1 MKKLSL
7 LLFILTICLSITV
20 PSYAKR
26 LKGCDYVSYHSPC
39 WMPDSKH
46 IVYIKHI
53 SHHKYRYGWLA
64 AVSKSG
70 DLWVGNDYYICKM
83 NVETK
88 KEEVIKKYFSKVDE
102 IKNKHEYFVEENG
115 KVKSFPYKMESFK
128 IDCSKDGKWIC
139 FNSETLHILSTDGKI
154 LEKLSVSGGSPK
166 FSPDGKR
173 ILYQIYRRIVIP
185 ENPIQSRVQKISDLR
200 LIDINGTNDHLLVE
214 NAGHGIWHPG
224 GEKIG
229 FYIENTDGFF
239 RTINID
245 GTDKKAEFKSNC
257 YPCDWSP
264 DGRYINTVGRFLDMQ
279 GKRME
284 TGFKKIPS
292 YGRFS
297 PDGLKMVGES
307 LGIIFSKVGDGE
319 KTVLLKDYSKEY

>member
-7 LLFILTICLSITV
+7 LLFMLTICLVVTI
-20 PSYAKR
+20 PAYAKR
-26 LKGCDYVSYHSPC
+26 LKGCDYVYYKSPC

-46 IVYIKHI
+46 ILYIKSV

-70 DLWVGNDYYICKM
+70 DLWVGSDTYICKM
-83 NVETK
+83 NIETR
-88 KEEVIKKYFSKVDE
+88 KEEVIKKYFSKVDR
-102 IKNKHEYFVEENG
+102 IKSKYEYFVEENG
-115 KVKSFPYKMESFK
+115 KAKSFPYEMEFHK
-128 IDCSKDGKWIC
+128 IDCSRDGKWIC
-139 FNSETLHILSTDGKI
+139 FNSGTLHLLSADGKT
-154 LEKLSVSGGSPK
+154 LKKLLVNSRSPK

-200 LIDINGTNDHLLVE
+200 LIDIDGTNDHLLVE

-239 RTINID
+239 RTINVD
-245 GTDKKAEFKSNC
+245 GTDKKAVFETNC
-257 YPCDWSP
+257 YPSDWAPS
-264 DGRYINTVGRFLDMQ
+264 GKYINFLSTFLDME
-279 GKRME
+279 GKRAKTE
-284 TGFKKIPS
+284 FKDVPT

-297 PDGLKMVGES
+297 SDGTKMVGGNLDIS
-307 LGIIFSKVGDGE
+307 FSKVGDE
-319 KTVLLKDYSKEY
+319 KETVLLKNYSKEY